1 MIVQNVPFEEQST
14 FCDICDFKN
23 ISKKGLAVHMKRK
36 HGNIKQL
43 DGNRQVDSKTWE
55 FCDLHSYIEKF
66 TEFHIRREL
75 ELEDCKYAKQ
85 LKDHGRNIQ

>member
-1 MIVQNVPFEEQST
+1 MIVQNVPFEEQPT
-14 FCDICDFKN
+14 FCDICDFKS

-43 DGNRQVDSKTWE
+43 DGNTRE
-55 FCDLHSYIEKF
+55 FCDLQSYIEKF
-66 TEFHIRREL
+66 TEFHIKREL
-75 ELEDCKYAKQ
+75 QLEDCKYAKQ